1 MTTTVSDRT
10 SGPARAIPAAE
21 AGARASR
28 RGWATSGL
36 LFAALLT
43 TAAWLPFL
51 HSPLTSDESGFLL
64 LAQHWSPGHSLYGD
78 YWVDRPPLLLWLFSV
93 AAHLGPT
100 SATAAGV
107 TAPGVKVL
115 GALAS
120 GASMILVGV
129 LARQLAPE
137 ARWARRTA
145 VVLAAALLSS
155 PLFGMPETDGE
166 VLAVPFVI
174 LGLVCLLAALRRPWG
189 PRVFALAVGSGASG
203 MAAALVKQNVI
214 DVFVFGV
221 VLVVLSRG
229 RVSRLGGRAAAF
241 VAGAAGMLGA
251 AVAAA
256 WAQGTSVGDLWDA
269 IVVFRIQA
277 SGVIGSSASEATPQR
292 MTGLIVAF
300 LTSGA
305 AVVLAVSAATVLTRM
320 VRARRQATPAAANP
334 SESTAGLTWPV
345 VALVAWELCGA
356 LLGGSY
362 WLHYL
367 TGLLPGLVLMIA
379 IARPGLWPRRM
390 LTVAVAYT
398 AAASLAVW
406 VHHVATP
413 ASVSSDAQVM
423 SYLREHAQA
432 SDGVVVGFG
441 HPDIVAGSGLQSPYE
456 HLWSLPVRVRDP
468 RLEELRD
475 VMAGPSAPGWLV
487 VAGDSLDTWGL
498 DADKAQ
504 LYLERHYVERV
515 GYGDWHIWQREDER
529 TR

>member
-1 MTTTVSDRT
+1 M
-10 SGPARAIPAAE
+10 PAAE

-28 RGWATSGL
+28 WGWATSGM
-36 LFAALLT
+36 LFAALVT

-64 LAQHWSPGHSLYGD
+64 LAQHWSPGRSLYGD

-120 GASMILVGV
+120 GASVILVGV

-137 ARWARRTA
+137 GRWARRMA
-145 VVLAAALLSS
+145 VVLAAALMSS

-166 VLAVPFVI
+166 VLAVPFVL
-174 LGLVCLLAALRRPWG
+174 LGLVCLVAALRRSWG
-189 PRVFALAVGSGASG
+189 WRVVVLAVGAGASG
-203 MAAALVKQNVI
+203 MAAALVKQNFI
-214 DVFVFGV
+214 DVFVFAV

-229 RVSRLGGRAAAF
+229 RVSRLGGRVAALAS
-241 VAGAAGMLGA
+241 GAAVMLGA
-251 AVAAA
+251 AVAGAR
-256 WAQGTSVGDLWDA
+256 AQGTSVGGLWDA

-277 SGVIGSSASEATPQR
+277 SGLIGSSASEATLQR

-300 LTSGA
+300 LASGA
-305 AVVLAVSAATVLTRM
+305 ALVLAVSAATVLARM
-320 VRARRQATPAAANP
+320 VRARRQATPATANP
-334 SESTAGLTWPV
+334 AESVAGLAWPV
-345 VALVAWELCGA
+345 VALVSWELCGA
-356 LLGGSY
+356 VLGGSY

-367 TGLLPGLVLMIA
+367 TGLVPGLVLMIA
-379 IARPGLWPRRM
+379 VARPGLWSRRV
-390 LTVAVAYT
+390 LTMAVAYT
-398 AAASLAVW
+398 AAAGLAVW

-413 ASVSSDAQVM
+413 AAVSSDAQVM

-432 SDGVVVGFG
+432 SDGVVVGSG

-475 VMAGPSAPGWLV
+475 VMAGSSAPRWIV

-498 DADKAQ
+498 HADDAQ
-504 LYLERHYVERV
+504 QYLERHYVERV
-515 GYGDWHIWQREDER
+515 SFGDWHIWQREDEA